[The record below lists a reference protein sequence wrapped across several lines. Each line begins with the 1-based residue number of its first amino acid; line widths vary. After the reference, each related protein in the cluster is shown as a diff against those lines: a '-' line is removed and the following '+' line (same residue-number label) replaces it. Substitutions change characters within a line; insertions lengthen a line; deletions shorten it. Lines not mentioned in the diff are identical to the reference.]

1 MSQRARPTSRQAG
14 LGGMSY
20 RTIAG
25 LVIAVLIAVFIALN
39 SDETEIS
46 FIVFDTQTA
55 LWVALTVAA
64 AGGFV
69 AGFLIGRHRYRG

>member
-1 MSQRARPTSRQAG
+1 MSERARPTSRQAG
-14 LGGMSY
+14 IGSLSY

-25 LVIAVLIAVFIALN
+25 LVIAVLIVIFIALN
-39 SDETEIS
+39 RDETDIS
-46 FIVFDTQTA
+46 FIVFDAQTA
-55 LWVALTVAA
+55 LWIALTVAA